1 MGKIAVLD
9 YGMGNLHSVA
19 SALNKVAPE
28 AEVVLAQTPQQAQGA
43 ERLLVPG
50 VGAIRDC
57 MAGFVDAGFAPLL
70 KDAIAAG
77 TPVLGICVGMQIMM
91 RHSEENNGI
100 DCLDIFPQP
109 VKFFASDLL
118 TVKGS
123 ERLKVPHMGWN
134 KVQQVREHPLWEG
147 IENGSRF
154 YFVHSYYV
162 PATNNDE
169 IAGKTQY
176 GLPLAAAMGR
186 GNVFVTQFHPEKSA
200 DTGLR
205 LLKNFVNWNG
215 RA

>member
-1 MGKIAVLD
+1 MGKVAVLD

-28 AEVVLAQTPQQAQGA
+28 VEVVLAQTPQQAEGA
-43 ERLLVPG
+43 ERILVPG

-57 MAGFVDAGFAPLL
+57 MAGFVEAGFAPLL
-70 KDAIAAG
+70 KDAIAADI
-77 TPVLGICVGMQIMM
+77 PILGICVGMQIMM
-91 RHSEENNGI
+91 RHSEENSGI

-109 VKFFASDLL
+109 VKFFTSDLL

-134 KVQQVREHPLWEG
+134 KVRQTREHPLWGG
-147 IENGSRF
+147 IADGSRF

-162 PATNNDE
+162 PAIDNDE
-169 IAGKTQY
+169 IAGETQY
-176 GLPLAAAMGR
+176 GLPLAAAMAR
-186 GNVFVTQFHPEKSA
+186 GNIFVTQFHPEKSA
-200 DTGLR
+200 ESGLR